1 MKAKIQIEG
10 EKSIEKKI
18 IQALAGE
25 VDKMLKKAAGPIKMR
40 LRFAVLERIK
50 NTPEYKSLFGG
61 KLQAEFG
68 LKNPQQRMEAILT
81 TWVKSINVTLIT
93 TKKRTD
99 KFVGGLNIEMIQGNF
114 RDVIDL
120 PEAKLVTSKGET
132 LPWLEWLLLYGDKI
146 IIRDYVFSANNP
158 KSRTGLGVMMHR
170 RGKNWR
176 VPPEFSG
183 TINNNFVTRAL
194 LDIDKIIDTII
205 EEEVSKVFK

>member
-50 NTPEYKSLFGG
+50 AAPEYKSLFGG
-61 KLQAEFG
+61 RLQAEFG
-68 LKNPQQRMEAILT
+68 IRNPQQKIEAILT
-81 TWVKSINVTLIT
+81 TWIKSINVTLIT

-99 KFVGGLNIEMIQGNF
+99 KFVGGLSIQMIRGDF

-120 PEAKLVTSKGET
+120 PEAKVVTAKGEV
-132 LPWLEWLLLYGDKI
+132 LPWLEWLLTYGDKI
-146 IIRDYVFSANNP
+146 IIRDYTFSANN
-158 KSRTGLGVMMHR
+158 SRSRSGLGVMMHSK
-170 RGKNWR
+170 GKNWR

-194 LDIDKIIDTII
+194 MDIDKIIDTII
-205 EEEVSKVFK
+205 EEEVTKVFR